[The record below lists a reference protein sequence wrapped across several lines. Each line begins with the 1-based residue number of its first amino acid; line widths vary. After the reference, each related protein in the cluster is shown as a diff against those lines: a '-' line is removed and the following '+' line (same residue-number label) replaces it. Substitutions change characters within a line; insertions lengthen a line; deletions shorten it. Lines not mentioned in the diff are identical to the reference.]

1 MLLANMN
8 WMGMLCEKLAG
19 VKDCVIVEK
28 NNFGGYP
35 HGGEVWEGCVK
46 CFQHISTVALLLEY
60 MNWLGMLCETLAG
73 VKGCVI
79 VKKSFFGE
87 GVPTERGGL
96 GGLCDIFLTD
106 PQF

>member
-1 MLLANMN
+1 
-8 WMGMLCEKLAG
+8 MLCEKLAG

-35 HGGEVWEGCVK
+35 HGGRRVWEGCVK

-79 VKKSFFGE
+79 VKKVIFRGR
-87 GVPTERGGL
+87 VPTERGRFGWVV
-96 GGLCDIFLTD
+96 
-106 PQF
+106 